1 MARTDVG
8 TNADVKANAITG
20 SNTGSS
26 IRPDA
31 VSSNTGIRPGGANRS
46 TGGWANDLFQNIS
59 QRVDNAI
66 DLVKRHQRTEDPVR
80 TDPAQFIA
88 QRTGAPQASMS
99 GGTSDAEAK
108 RRAAEEEARRKAEE
122 ETNKR
127 RANDAKRKAKA
138 PSAKRSVR
146 SRTPKSSD
154 MIFSFFDDFGD
165 DVDADGYDEATSSEP
180 TAYSSDPIVYNIPG
194 VGRKTEDE
202 LDYSQEEID
211 AALANPRN
219 DELLQTAFNAFR
231 DRNIKKE
238 EEARERAE
246 YQEAY
251 RRGQDVIDLMD
262 EIRSRNNAIRSDVKE
277 RLYGQDS
284 MARSNRQYESDLE
297 RANTREDRNRAVR
310 EFLFQLA
317 EERRYAE
324 IERYAMQHQD
334 DIEAIHDMLQQISK
348 EIKSRNFEQSQEIMN
363 LAANII
369 SERDEAKT
377 RFANMGKEV
386 SDSIPELR
394 NRLADIARQN
404 AENLRERRRQVD
416 EAAYQY
422 RKAGSNSDSQI
433 LQDMVS
439 QWDKDHATQK
449 RISERRTLDLIT
461 STEGADSLQRGAWE
475 ARLKTIGLLNN
486 PFRLG
491 VKSDEIL
498 HNEKDEVKL
507 GTTSPSLQAE
517 IDRVSEL
524 FGGVNES
531 TVRKLFAR
539 RGGIGFGIDGTIAH
553 VDPSEFSLHDDQAIE
568 LLRDVQ
574 EACKRDHVDEDGVI
588 HPANP
593 TNIVNGR
600 PGGVRDDSGR
610 YVVIASTRSYPM
622 PLDHQL
628 ALELCERPDSVLYSP
643 DVDPETRADELVRD
657 SWEEYLNYVRP
668 DYIVNTSWSQALSL
682 DNMALAINSIDGSYT
697 LDQLQI
703 PEVAARYD
711 TRTIEAEALRSEDPD
726 IREPLLARHREITE
740 DAIRMRNRQFKDSM
754 RMPESDSEVA
764 GVAITAGDHMR
775 RNGLSSFLNHYNSF
789 ETACSTSR
797 TMLIAS
803 GVLENFDQILKQ
815 EAAAQIEDY
824 STRFVAWFKNV
835 DASQYEYTKDL
846 DALASSDSAIEATK
860 VVNALLSIGDVPL
873 LNLYRRDSASN
884 GYTMSELSDFLER
897 YGYTRTPK
905 NGVARKSLEVIS
917 KVEHV
922 LSQLQMGEGI
932 FNERRA
938 RQFVHIA
945 MNNQVQQSMHGKTAL
960 TTDQLMEI
968 TRGINGEALIHNLVE
983 TDGGMEALF
992 QMENFGPGRRNPL
1005 SSGVRYVLNS
1015 NGITRTLVRKCF
1027 DRYPVYHLGK
1037 WLQEIP
1043 GSNTISY
1050 LGACGVS
1057 TVSEM
1062 YAKANDSM
1070 AMSRLVKLQIEGKNN
1085 AESDL
1090 LYRGLVA
1097 NVKGANRLARTA
1109 VKYQMGTRTGTDA
1122 MSGSSVFSFAGLS
1135 KNVLYDL
1142 VNAGSTAAK
1151 TLVYMQIVNALGGL
1165 YPPDDP
1171 QNILT
1176 WSEWKVGGQD
1186 GIPWKMA
1193 WWLDDFSNV
1202 SFPVGTAW
1210 LIYMKGDFGD
1220 IYDSQ
1225 GNLMTDE
1232 NGDPLRINGRDIAAP
1247 LLINGVCGLNDGS
1260 GIMEFIDLMHNW
1272 DERFAEP
1279 LGMGWIKDRITEISP
1294 SFGEIGTSDP
1304 NDPSSLAPADVNE
1317 WANENMKLMLW
1328 GLVGDLT
1335 PAALSEWCPWSRDF
1349 LFRGD
1354 DYERDAKRIYSKDY
1368 DHDQAV
1374 NEYRTDYV
1382 DTWSEYMDAKAA
1394 QNNVIMG
1401 IWYDIFHNRGTGWMY
1416 AEQPYATRTDD
1427 LQNARFADFNFY
1439 LSDRYS
1445 DEDSDIIISTDL
1457 DERED
1462 QLYDLGE
1469 KTCDF
1474 VWDRYGGQPDLAT
1487 LDGFY
1492 LTLDARKNMYVHC
1505 KQKIDEAYDNYRE
1518 ATKVHLPDEQYALVS
1533 KTLEDELRKYEALK
1547 DFSMSSDFGWR
1558 MPRYLV
1564 QNSDTE
1570 TRYVD
1575 DNGNAGM
1582 RANPFTS
1589 INAITRNVSREL
1601 GNENAQGLFA
1611 DWAQIPSYT
1620 GNNARREKYPYGNVP
1635 VPFLPFTQQRTQNKA
1650 YDNESIPYNIVIG
1663 PDGTPIN
1670 DVEALYQEVADGKL
1684 TLPKGKEGKLI
1695 SILEEYWGGQGN
1707 HAVQID
1713 KNGNITGYDDEQ
1725 LRIPSS
1731 GIPTTDS
1738 RILVPFETTLPDLL
1752 KMSDEEI
1759 INSYEESFGIS
1770 SHLKDGDSS
1779 DNDDDDN
1786 GSDYNNYGGGG
1797 YGGYRRSYYRRSY
1810 GGGGGYSSAYNPK
1823 IYSSSRQVYSQRAS
1837 GLQTRQPYKATTTY
1851 LRPAF
1856 YTKGSREAYKRS
1868 DL

>member
-1 MARTDVG
+1 MGRIDVG
-8 TNADVKANAITG
+8 TDADARANALTG

-26 IRPDA
+26 IRPD
-31 VSSNTGIRPGGANRS
+31 VTGSNTGIKPRDANRS
-46 TGGWANDLFQNIS
+46 SDSWANDLFQNVDQRIS
-59 QRVDNAI
+59 DAI
-66 DLVKRHQRTEDPVR
+66 EQVRQHSRTEDPIR

-88 QRTGAPQASMS
+88 QRAGIPQSILGGSAMTGE
-99 GGTSDAEAK
+99 GTGRRPTKRQVEAG
-108 RRAAEEEARRKAEE
+108 
-122 ETNKR
+122 T
-127 RANDAKRKAKA
+127 
-138 PSAKRSVR
+138 PSSFGM
-146 SRTPKSSD
+146 SSD
-154 MIFSFFDDFGD
+154 PDSLWNNR
-165 DVDADGYDEATSSEP
+165 DVDGYDFVTTPKLSSGSTSANEVASGEA
-180 TAYSSDPIVYNIPG
+180 AYSDDPIVYNIPG
-194 VGRKTEDE
+194 VGRKTADE

-211 AALANPRN
+211 AALADPRN
-219 DELLQTAFNAFR
+219 SELLRTAFDAFR
-231 DRNIKKE
+231 DRNIRKAE
-238 EEARERAE
+238 EEKKNEEEKSE
-246 YQEAY
+246 YQSAY
-251 RRGQDVIDLMD
+251 RHGQDITALKDKLAEIKSRVDSVIYD
-262 EIRSRNNAIRSDVKE
+262 
-277 RLYGQDS
+277 QDS
-284 MARSNRQYESDLE
+284 MARGNRQYESDLR
-297 RANTREDRNRAVR
+297 RANTREKRNQALHKL
-310 EFLFQLA
+310 LFELG

-324 IERYAMQHQD
+324 IERYAIQHQD
-334 DIEAIHDMLQQISK
+334 DIELIHNMLQQIG
-348 EIKSRNFEQSQEIMN
+348 EELRSRNAKQAFEIME
-363 LAANII
+363 LASDII
-369 SERDEAKT
+369 GKREEAKA
-377 RFANMGKEV
+377 RFASMGEEV
-386 SDSIPELR
+386 ANSIPELR
-394 NRLADIARQN
+394 KILADIAHQN
-404 AENLRERRRQVD
+404 AEDLRERRQQID

-422 RKAGSNSDSQI
+422 RKAGSNSDSKI

-439 QWDKDHATQK
+439 QWDKDHAVQK
-449 RISERRTLDLIT
+449 RHSEMRTLDLIT
-461 STEGADSLQRGAWE
+461 STENSDSLQRGAWE
-475 ARLKTIGLLNN
+475 ARLNTIGLLNN

-491 VKSDEIL
+491 VRSDEIL
-498 HNEKDEVKL
+498 HNENNEVKL

-517 IDRVSEL
+517 MDRVSKL
-524 FGGVNES
+524 FGGISES
-531 TVRKLFAR
+531 TVRKLFVS

-553 VDPSEFSLHDDQAIE
+553 VDPSEFSLYDDQAIE

-574 EACKRDHVDEDGVI
+574 EASKRDRVDEDGVV

-593 TNIVNGR
+593 MNIVSGR

-622 PLDHQL
+622 PLTHQL
-628 ALELCERPDSVLYSP
+628 ALELCERPGSILYSP
-643 DVDPETRADELVRD
+643 DVDPDTRADELVRD
-657 SWEEYLNYVRP
+657 SWEEYLDYIRP
-668 DYIVNTSWSQALSL
+668 DYIANTSLSQALSL

-726 IREPLLARHREITE
+726 IREPLLRRHREITE
-740 DAIRMRNRQFKDSM
+740 DAVRMRNRQFKDSM
-754 RMPESDSEVA
+754 RMPESDSEAA
-764 GVAITAGDHMR
+764 GAVITAGDHMR
-775 RNGLSSFLNHYNSF
+775 KNGLSSFLNHYNSLDV
-789 ETACSTSR
+789 ACSTSR

-803 GVLENFDQILKQ
+803 GVLENFDQIVKQ
-815 EAAAQIEDY
+815 EAAAQIEDF
-824 STRFVAWFKNV
+824 STRFIARLKNV
-835 DASQYEYTKDL
+835 DVSQYEYTKDL
-846 DALASSDSAIEATK
+846 DALASSDSAIEAIK

-873 LNLYRRDSASN
+873 LNLYRRDSAGN

-922 LSQLQMGEGI
+922 LSQLQMGEGV
-932 FNERRA
+932 FNERRT
-938 RQFVHIA
+938 RQFVHVA
-945 MNNQVQQSMHGKTAL
+945 MNNQAQQASGKKTAL

-968 TRGINGEALIHNLVE
+968 TRGLDGEALIHNLID

-1005 SSGVRYVLNS
+1005 SSGVRYVLNY

-1027 DRYPVYHLGK
+1027 DRFPIYNLGK

-1043 GSNTISY
+1043 FSNTVSY
-1050 LGACGVS
+1050 LGSCGVS
-1057 TVSEM
+1057 TISDM
-1062 YAKANDSM
+1062 YAKANDSL
-1070 AMSRLVKLQIEGKNN
+1070 AISRLAKLQVEGRSN

-1090 LYRGLVA
+1090 LYRGLIA
-1097 NVKGANRLARTA
+1097 NAKGANRLARVA

-1135 KNVLYDL
+1135 KNLLYDM

-1151 TLVYMQIVNALGGL
+1151 TLVYMQLVNALGGL

-1176 WSEWKVGGQD
+1176 WSEWKIGGQD
-1186 GIPWKMA
+1186 GIPWKTA

-1202 SFPVGTAW
+1202 AFPVGTAW
-1210 LIYMKGDFGD
+1210 LIYMNDDFGD

-1247 LLINGVCGLNDGS
+1247 LLINGICGLNDGS
-1260 GIMEFIDLMHNW
+1260 GIMEFIDLMRNW

-1317 WANENMKLMLW
+1317 WANENTKLMLW

-1335 PAALSEWCPWSRDF
+1335 PAILSEWCPQSRDF

-1382 DTWSEYMDAKAA
+1382 NTWSEYMDAKAT
-1394 QNNVIMG
+1394 QNNVIMAL
-1401 IWYDIFHNRGTGWMY
+1401 WYDVFHNRGTGWMY

-1427 LQNARFADFNFY
+1427 LQRARFADYNFY
-1439 LSDRYS
+1439 LSDKYS
-1445 DEDSDIIISTDL
+1445 DEDSDIVISTDL
-1457 DERED
+1457 SERED

-1474 VWDRYGGQPDLAT
+1474 VWDEYGGQPDLAT

-1492 LTLDARKNMYVHC
+1492 LTVDARKNMYVHC
-1505 KQKIDEAYDNYRE
+1505 KQKIEEAYDNYRE
-1518 ATKVHLPDEQYALVS
+1518 ATKMHLPDEQYALVS
-1533 KTLEDELRKYEALK
+1533 KTLDDELKKYETLK
-1547 DFSMSSDFGWR
+1547 DFSMSSEFGWR

-1575 DNGNAGM
+1575 NDGNAAM
-1582 RANPFTS
+1582 YANPFTS
-1589 INAITRNVSREL
+1589 INAITRNVSRAL
-1601 GNENAQGLFA
+1601 GNEDAQGLFA
-1611 DWAQIPSYT
+1611 KYAQIPSYT
-1620 GNNARREKYPYGNVP
+1620 GNSARKEKYPYGNVP

-1684 TLPKGKEGKLI
+1684 TLPKGKEDKLI
-1695 SILEEYWGGQGN
+1695 SILEEYWGGQGD
-1707 HAVQID
+1707 HTVQID
-1713 KNGNITGYDDEQ
+1713 ENGNITGYDDEQ

-1731 GIPTTDS
+1731 DIPTTDS

-1770 SHLKDGDSS
+1770 SHL
-1779 DNDDDDN
+1779 NDDDSS
-1786 GSDYNNYGGGG
+1786 GSDDAGDSDYGDYGGG
-1797 YGGYRRSYYRRSY
+1797 YGGYRRSYYGYSY
-1810 GGGGGYSSAYNPK
+1810 SGGSYSSAYNPK
-1823 IYSSSRQVYSQRAS
+1823 IYSSPRQVYSQRAS
-1837 GLQTRQPYKATTTY
+1837 GLQTHQPYKATTTY